1 MKLGPAMVC
10 AHNRLY
16 VLLLVLPQAQTKP
29 TSSPH
34 YLRALSIRFPNFLKT
49 LVPYPLFKQW
59 QWIPIIEASIK
70 ASSYSVESLVSRFEL
85 MLVLNCLI
93 LLCANLVVYV

>member
-16 VLLLVLPQAQTKP
+16 VLLLVLPQAQTEP

-34 YLRALSIRFPNFLKT
+34 YLRALSIGFPNFLQT

-70 ASSYSVESLVSRFEL
+70 ASYYSVESLVVSVEF
-85 MLVLNCLI
+85 I
-93 LLCANLVVYV
+93 